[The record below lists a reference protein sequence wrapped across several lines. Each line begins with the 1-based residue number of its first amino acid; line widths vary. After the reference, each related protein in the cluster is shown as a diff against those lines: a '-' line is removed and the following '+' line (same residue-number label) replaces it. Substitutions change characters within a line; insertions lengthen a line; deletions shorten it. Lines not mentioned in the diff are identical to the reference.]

1 MVFLENI
8 IWITKTLKM
17 KNYLN
22 AYFDNFRGFSREV
35 WVLTLITFINRAGA
49 MVMLFLTKYLHEN
62 LFFSLN
68 QIGWMFVCVGFGAL
82 FGNWIGGRLTDRIG
96 FYTVMLASLFLTG
109 FGIIFLIF
117 LYDFVEICIGLF
129 LVTAFADI
137 YKPAMYVAVSNF
149 TINENR
155 TRALTLIRLAVN
167 LGIVSGP
174 IIAGIVIQKDNYDML
189 FWIDGLT
196 CIIAISIFMLLID
209 ESKTYQARR
218 IIYKKQKKNKA
229 ANKDLKF
236 DSNYVIFL
244 FASFLTAFLFFQ
256 LFTTIPQ
263 YNSDKLKLDELQIGM
278 LLALNGL
285 LIFLFE
291 MPLIGFLEK
300 KTFQATKIILI
311 GSVFMTSGF
320 FFLLLLKSVFVLIV
334 SIFLITLGQIL
345 LFSFSNTFAFTR
357 AVRGKEGKYMALYAM
372 SFSAAQILS
381 PKIGLSVIENF
392 NYFSNWLLM
401 GVIGLVGVMLYYK
414 LDKNIRFETLAKRV
428 Q

>member
-1 MVFLENI
+1 
-8 IWITKTLKM
+8 M
-17 KNYLN
+17 KQFFTNYL
-22 AYFDNFRGFSREV
+22 DNFRGFSKEI
-35 WVLTLITFINRAGA
+35 WVLTLVTYINRAGA
-49 MVMLFLTKYLHEN
+49 MVMLFLTKYLHEKMAFT
-62 LFFSLN
+62 LTE
-68 QIGWMFVCVGFGAL
+68 IGWMLVCIGAGAL
-82 FGNWIGGRLTDRIG
+82 TGNWLGGKLTDKIG
-96 FYTVMLASLFLTG
+96 YYTIMLSSLFLTG
-109 FGIIFLIF
+109 FGIISLMF
-117 LYDFVEICIGLF
+117 LYNFIEICIGLF
-129 LVTAFADI
+129 IVTIFADA

-229 ANKDLKF
+229 AKKDLKF